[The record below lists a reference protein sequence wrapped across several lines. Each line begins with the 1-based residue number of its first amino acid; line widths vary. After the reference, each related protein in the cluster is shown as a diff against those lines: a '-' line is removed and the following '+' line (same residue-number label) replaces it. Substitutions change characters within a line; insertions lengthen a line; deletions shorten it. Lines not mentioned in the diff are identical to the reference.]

1 MSADKTP
8 LAKPVPEHAPLPL
21 SGQSDESAAAHAKAV
36 ALSEQTGAFLRNHA
50 YLPRPSNTGPAP
62 SFVIPTLGEQTV
74 PNQWVAPPFSNGI
87 RTMMTPMYRYDDLIQ
102 PPEMVEVAGPRKM
115 LFFDPEKTT
124 AAIVTCGGLC
134 PGLNNVIR
142 HLVLTMHYTY
152 HVKKVLGFRF
162 GYAGV
167 AGLHEPVELLPSA
180 VGDVHRHGG
189 SMLGTSRGSQRAD
202 KMVDNLVR
210 LGVDILFAVGGD
222 GTLSGAQYLVDEITR
237 RGLKIGVV
245 GIPKTIDND
254 ICYVDATFGFNTA
267 VARSMDAIWAVHDEA
282 RSAVGGI
289 GLVKLMG
296 RDAGFIALHSC
307 LSNGD
312 VNLVLIPEVRFDL
325 QRVLDYVE
333 YRLAHNGHCV
343 IVVAEGAGQHLIK
356 GEPDRFDA
364 SGNRLQ
370 KDIGH
375 FLSAKIQEFL
385 KGRGIPHTLKYVDPS
400 YMIRAAP
407 ADPFDSLLCMCL
419 ATNAVHAALAGKTG
433 MVICHHHNT
442 FINVPIARAIHY
454 IKRVNPAGPLY
465 QIMLEN
471 TGMPADIEGRNAPSP
486 QPTL

>member
-1 MSADKTP
+1 MSA
-8 LAKPVPEHAPLPL
+8 PEASVNPK
-21 SGQSDESAAAHAKAV
+21 QVDEAR
-36 ALSEQTGAFLRNHA
+36 GGFLRNHA
-50 YLPRPSNTGPAP
+50 YLPRPSKQGPPP
-62 SFVIPTLGEQTV
+62 SYIIPTLGEPTV
-74 PNQWVAPPFSNGI
+74 PNKWVEGPYTNGI
-87 RTMMTPMYRYDDLIQ
+87 RTLMTPLYRYDKILQ
-102 PPEMVEVAGPRKM
+102 PEEFAEVAGPRKN
-115 LFFDPEKTT
+115 LFFDPETCV
-124 AAIVTCGGLC
+124 AGIVTCGGLC

-152 HVKKVLGFRF
+152 HVHKVLGFRY
-162 GYAGV
+162 GYEGLAGE
-167 AGLHEPVELLPSA
+167 HEPMVLTPDM
-180 VGDVHRHGG
+180 VGDIHRHGG
-189 SMLGTSRGSQRAD
+189 SLLGSSRGSQKAED
-202 KMVDNLVR
+202 MINNLVK
-210 LGVDILFAVGGD
+210 LGVNILFTIGGD
-222 GTLSGAQYLVDEITR
+222 GTLSGAQYLVDEITK

-254 ICYVDATFGFNTA
+254 ICYVDSTFGFNTA

-312 VNLVLIPEVRFDL
+312 VNLVLIPEVRFEL
-325 QRVLDYVE
+325 QKVLDYVVK
-333 YRLAHNGHCV
+333 RLKNNGHCV
-343 IVVAEGAGQHLIK
+343 IVVAEGAGQHLFE
-356 GEPDRFDA
+356 GEPDTFDA

-375 FLSAKIQEFL
+375 YLSTKINDYL
-385 KGRGIPHTLKYVDPS
+385 KGLKIPHTLKYVDPS
-400 YMIRAAP
+400 YIIRAAP
-407 ADPFDSLLCMCL
+407 ANPFDSLLCMAL

-442 FINVPIARAIHY
+442 YINVPIARAIHY

-471 TGMPADIEGRNAPSP
+471 TGMPDDLEK
-486 QPTL
+486 